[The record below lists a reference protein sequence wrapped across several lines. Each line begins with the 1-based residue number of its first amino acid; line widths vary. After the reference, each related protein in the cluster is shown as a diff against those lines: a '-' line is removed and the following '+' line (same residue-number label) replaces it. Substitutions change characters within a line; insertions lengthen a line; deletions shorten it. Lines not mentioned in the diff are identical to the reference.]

1 MSTVAAEYDTVATT
15 TAGQVGGIVAN
26 GVHVFKGIPYGESTG
41 GSNRFKA
48 PVPRNPWTGV
58 RDATAYGPTAPQIGH
73 AEMGGSA
80 PTEPAAIERM
90 KAFGDFL
97 HGLSGDEPAQSED
110 CLVLNVWTPSL
121 EPDVSRAVMVW
132 IHGGGF
138 ETGSGSWTLYE
149 GTPLA
154 QRGDAVVVTIN
165 HRLGVLGFLHLDDI
179 AGPEYAGS
187 GNAGMLDIVLA
198 LQWVRDNIADFGGD
212 PSKVLVFGGSGGA
225 SKTSTLLAM
234 PSAKGL
240 FHRGALLSGPYVK
253 ARTAQTATATS
264 EQLLHVLGLGVDQVS
279 ALHDLAVGE
288 LLTAAQRLGM
298 PIDAGLASSA
308 SPEAFMP
315 LQPVLDGAVIT
326 HHPMDPMCAPH
337 GTGVATMIGSAKD
350 DMRMMMLG
358 MPWFGTLD
366 DAGLAAMVAA
376 TFGPLAD
383 EAHAAY
389 RAAYPSFNPTQIAAQ
404 LVTDRVMWHGSI
416 DWCERKVAAGG
427 APTWAY
433 RFDYETTA
441 LGGILGATHGGDIPF
456 AFDNWMLH
464 PMAGNRPENAA
475 FGKAVSEAFVRFAHT
490 GNPNHPGLPEWR
502 PYTTDDR
509 CTMVLD
515 VVSTAVEDPN
525 ARLRELWSARQA

>member
-1 MSTVAAEYDTVATT
+1 MSHDIVATT
-15 TAGQVGGIVAN
+15 TAGQVGGATSQ
-26 GVHVFKGIPYGESTG
+26 GVYVFKGIPYGAPTG
-41 GSNRFKA
+41 GANRFKA
-48 PVPRNPWTGV
+48 PQAPVPWAGI
-58 RDATAYGPTAPQIGH
+58 RDATHYGPTAPQIGH
-73 AEMGGSA
+73 AEMGGST
-80 PTEPAAIERM
+80 PTDPAAIARM

-97 HGLSGDEPAQSED
+97 HGLSGDEPEQSED

-121 EPDVSRAVMVW
+121 QADASRAVMVW

-138 ETGSGSWTLYE
+138 ETGSGSWTMYD

-179 AGPEYAGS
+179 AGTEYAGS

-198 LQWVRDNIADFGGD
+198 LQWVRDNIANFGGD

-240 FHRGALLSGPYVK
+240 FQRGALLSGPYVK
-253 ARTAQTATATS
+253 ARSAQTATAIT
-264 EQLLHVLGLGVDQVS
+264 EQLLGVLGLETNDVA
-279 ALHDLAVGE
+279 ALHDLPVAT
-288 LLTAAQRLGM
+288 LLAAAKQVAM

-315 LQPVLDGAVIT
+315 LQPVLDGTVLT

-337 GTGVATMIGSAKD
+337 GTEVSMMVGSTKD
-350 DMRMMMLG
+350 DMKMMMLG

-366 DAGLAAMVAA
+366 DAGLLAMAQGMFGASADEAMVA
-376 TFGPLAD
+376 
-383 EAHAAY
+383 Y
-389 RAAYPSFNPTQIAAQ
+389 RETYPEFTPTQIAAQ
-404 LVTDRVMWHGSI
+404 LVTDRVMWNGSI

-456 AFDNWMLH
+456 ALANWMLH
-464 PMAGNRPENAA
+464 PMAGDRPENEA
-475 FGKAVSEAFVRFAHT
+475 FSAVVSEAFVRFAHT

-509 CTMVLD
+509 CTMLLNVQ
-515 VVSTAVEDPN
+515 SQAVTDPN
-525 ARLRELWSARQA
+525 PRLRALWAAVAV

>member
-1 MSTVAAEYDTVATT
+1 MGDTSYDIVADT
-15 TAGQVGGIVAN
+15 TAGRVGGVNSA
-26 GVHVFKGIPYGESTG
+26 GVHVFRGVPYGAPTG
-41 GSNRFKA
+41 GERRFKA
-48 PVPRNPWTGV
+48 PTPPDAWDGV
-58 RDATAYGPTAPQIGH
+58 RDATNYGPTAPQIGH
-73 AEMGGSA
+73 AEMGGST
-80 PTEPAAIERM
+80 PTDPAAIERM

-97 HGLSGDEPAQSED
+97 HGLSGDEPEQSED

-121 EPDVSRAVMVW
+121 VPDTSRAVLVW

-138 ETGSGSWTLYE
+138 ETGSGSWTMYE

-165 HRLGVLGFLHLDDI
+165 HRLGVLGFMHLDDI
-179 AGPEYAGS
+179 AGPDYAGS

-198 LQWVRDNIADFGGD
+198 LHWVRDNIANFGGD

-240 FHRGALLSGPYVK
+240 FQRGALLSGPYVK
-253 ARTAQTATATS
+253 ARSAATATAIT
-264 EQLLHVLGLGVDQVS
+264 EQFLNIAGVGKNEIGR
-279 ALHDLAVGE
+279 LHDMPVAALLAAAKE
-288 LLTAAQRLGM
+288 LAM

-315 LQPVLDGAVIT
+315 LQPVLDGTVIT
-326 HHPMDPMCAPH
+326 HHPLDPMCAPH
-337 GTGVATMIGSAKD
+337 GTGVAMMVGSTKD
-350 DMRMMMLG
+350 DMKMMMLG
-358 MPWFGTLD
+358 MPWFGVLD
-366 DAGLAAMVAA
+366 DAGLQQMVQGM
-376 TFGPLAD
+376 FGDLTE
-383 EAHAAY
+383 EALAAY
-389 RAAYPSFNPTQIAAQ
+389 RQSYPDFTPTQIAAQ

-416 DWCERKVAAGG
+416 DWCERKGAAGG
-427 APTWAY
+427 APTYAY

-456 AFDNWMLH
+456 ALANWMLH
-464 PMAGNRPENAA
+464 PMAGDRPENAA
-475 FGKAVSEAFVRFAHT
+475 VSKTVSEAFVRFAHT

-509 CTMVLD
+509 CTMVLN
-515 VVSTAVEDPN
+515 VESATVSDPM
-525 ARLRELWSARQA
+525 ARLRALWSARSV